1 MSASTTNV
9 GAGVGTYVGIT
20 LTPADRNVVAQALRT
35 DVAAECQ
42 QILAAPLPDRGD
54 VMRIRALLDVYA
66 RQIETLGW
74 GNDPADIEMDC
85 PTYQLDT
92 VARDLL
98 SSAIEKSPDHRL
110 AVCAVLEHF
119 LRELHGAQAA

>member
-1 MSASTTNV
+1 MSASTTN
-9 GAGVGTYVGIT
+9 AYVGIT

-42 QILAAPLPDRGD
+42 QVLAAPLPDRED
-54 VMRIRALLDVYA
+54 VVRLRALLDVYA
-66 RQIETLGW
+66 RQIEALGW

-85 PTYQLDT
+85 PADQLES
-92 VARDLL
+92 VGDLPSL
-98 SSAIEKSPDHRL
+98 AVDKSRDHRL

-119 LRELHGAQAA
+119 LRELRGAQAA

>member
-1 MSASTTNV
+1 MSASTSNT
-9 GAGVGTYVGIT
+9 GAGVGRYVGVT
-20 LTPADRNVVAQALRT
+20 LTPADRNVIARALRS

-42 QILAAPLPDRGD
+42 QILAAPLPDRED
-54 VMRIRALLDVYA
+54 VVRIRALLDVYA

-74 GNDPADIEMDC
+74 GNDPADIEMGC

-98 SSAIEKSPDHRL
+98 GFAMEKSPDHRL

-119 LRELHGAQAA
+119 LRELDGARPA